1 MELRHLRYFKAV
13 AEQLNF
19 TRAAESLHVA
29 QPALSRQIRDL
40 ETELGVRLL
49 DRNRVRVQLT
59 DAGRTLYSHTC
70 KILAQVELAVGCVQD
85 TTKGTGGELIL
96 CNDWRLA
103 ISVVPTTI
111 AEFRTQFPRVE
122 VILQDVLFHRQL
134 AALRAQRAHLGF
146 LPREEVV
153 SRPDL
158 DFLPLVRVEMLV
170 GVGPG
175 HRLVKRRS
183 VRLAELSNERW
194 LRVVGERG
202 EGYNTFIT
210 QACRLAGFTPNFHGE
225 ATSLEMIETVVASGL
240 GVCLLPDIVA
250 NRKPQSLHLLK
261 SDCASVELC
270 AVWSRTEQ
278 SVLLR
283 QYLEILRRHVPAS
296 SDALHSANAPS
307 IARNL
312 SSVSANSF
320 SGVEPATIPAPA
332 KTRAVAPSTSA
343 ERIPTKNSPPPR
355 ALSQPSA
362 PA

>member
-70 KILAQVELAVGCVQD
+70 KILAQVDLAVGSVQD

-103 ISVVPTTI
+103 ISVVPTAI

-146 LPREEVV
+146 LPREDVV

-175 HRLVKRRS
+175 HRLVKRR
-183 VRLAELSNERW
+183 R
-194 LRVVGERG
+194 
-202 EGYNTFIT
+202 
-210 QACRLAGFTPNFHGE
+210 
-225 ATSLEMIETVVASGL
+225 
-240 GVCLLPDIVA
+240 
-250 NRKPQSLHLLK
+250 
-261 SDCASVELC
+261 CASPNC
-270 AVWSRTEQ
+270 PKNAGS
-278 SVLLR
+278 
-283 QYLEILRRHVPAS
+283 AS
-296 SDALHSANAPS
+296 SA
-307 IARNL
+307 
-312 SSVSANSF
+312 SV
-320 SGVEPATIPAPA
+320 VRATIRSSPRPAASPA
-332 KTRAVAPSTSA
+332 LRPTSTA
-343 ERIPTKNSPPPR
+343 RPPR
-355 ALSQPSA
+355 SR
-362 PA
+362 